1 MDQAQRDWIQR
12 DQAVKAAAEAFWARR
27 TVTDDKGRKRPRAY
41 AEIRPLWQALW
52 EACDFSWEGLADAA
66 WERGDKANNAQEA
79 KRWRA
84 PADFPLE
91 VALEGAGEEAFK
103 PASLRDYWRWV
114 PAEGWSEDK
123 GWTGGRLASDE
134 ELKALGLVVE
144 TDGRLWHVLHR
155 PEARAS
161 VALDKVGGGA
171 DVQSGAAETAAQM
184 GPEPKATAAALR
196 AAILQRLALARP
208 GFRAAFTGARATGL
222 AAVWRDFAGTSET
235 KRPLHVAAVLAAFD
249 RVDVSGL
256 TFGDGAGFES
266 ATFGGW
272 ANFKSATFGDGA
284 SFASA
289 TFGDGADFESATF
302 GDGVG
307 FESATFGG
315 WVGFQSA
322 TFGNEASFWSAT
334 FGDGASFESATFGD
348 GVGFGSATF
357 GGCANFRAAT
367 FGDGASFRSATFG
380 DGAGFESA
388 TFGDGARFWSA
399 TFGDGADFRGA
410 TFGVGVGFESA
421 TFGDRASFDS
431 ATFAG
436 NLKATKMVCR
446 GRFQMRAA
454 EVKAYADFSGAQWPE
469 RFEEQHAAFEGCRF
483 RDVADFKTPDF
494 SAFGL
499 FDGAEFKGRVLLLD
513 PGDRDADALF
523 LVARRAAQA
532 AVKADKQAFRD
543 HANAVRE
550 HKEALRQWQA
560 SEADK
565 PEDERAKAPDPPE
578 LEYLDER
585 GANARFGALAGGLR
599 TLKLA
604 MVAQSDVDRE
614 QRFYRYELKARA
626 FRPSEPQAAK
636 FAASV
641 YGLAADYGASIG
653 RPFIALAFVLVSFAA
668 AYWSIGL
675 GLGLVSLPPTPG
687 PIYQS
692 LEFSLTNT
700 FRPLSAL
707 TAEGF
712 REATLGKRLLEHSDL
727 IALVVRLFSILQS
740 LIALIL
746 AFLFG
751 LAVRRRFQI
760 A

>member
-134 ELKALGLVVE
+134 ELKALGLLVE

-266 ATFGGW
+266 ATFG
-272 ANFKSATFGDGA
+272 DGA
-284 SFASA
+284 RFWSA
-289 TFGDGADFESATF
+289 TFGDGADF
-302 GDGVG
+302 
-307 FESATFGG
+307 
-315 WVGFQSA
+315 
-322 TFGNEASFWSAT
+322 
-334 FGDGASFESATFGD
+334 
-348 GVGFGSATF
+348 
-357 GGCANFRAAT
+357 RA
-367 FGDGASFRSATFG
+367 
-380 DGAGFESA
+380 A

>member
-134 ELKALGLVVE
+134 ELKALGLLVE

-272 ANFKSATFGDGA
+272 
-284 SFASA
+284 
-289 TFGDGADFESATF
+289 
-302 GDGVG
+302 
-307 FESATFGG
+307 
-315 WVGFQSA
+315 VGFQSA

-348 GVGFGSATF
+348 GDGFGSATF

>member
-134 ELKALGLVVE
+134 ELKALGLLVE

-284 SFASA
+284 SFA
-289 TFGDGADFESATF
+289 
-302 GDGVG
+302 
-307 FESATFGG
+307 
-315 WVGFQSA
+315 
-322 TFGNEASFWSAT
+322 
-334 FGDGASFESATFGD
+334 
-348 GVGFGSATF
+348 
-357 GGCANFRAAT
+357 
-367 FGDGASFRSATFG
+367 
-380 DGAGFESA
+380 
-388 TFGDGARFWSA
+388 SA

>member
-134 ELKALGLVVE
+134 ELKALGLLVE

-256 TFGDGAGFES
+256 
-266 ATFGGW
+266 
-272 ANFKSATFGDGA
+272 
-284 SFASA
+284 
-289 TFGDGADFESATF
+289 
-302 GDGVG
+302 
-307 FESATFGG
+307 
-315 WVGFQSA
+315 
-322 TFGNEASFWSAT
+322 
-334 FGDGASFESATFGD
+334 
-348 GVGFGSATF
+348 
-357 GGCANFRAAT
+357 
-367 FGDGASFRSATFG
+367 TFG